1 MISILAESWV
11 YYYVYEASPVSLFC
25 KHSSP
30 SSGIETDKFIKETLN
45 KNKTKIKEAQLKL
58 NVNLI

>member
-1 MISILAESWV
+1 MVHTHQRKNHRKDIAIVNIYAPNTRTS
-11 YYYVYEASPVSLFC
+11 
-25 KHSSP
+25 
-30 SSGIETDKFIKETLN
+30 KFIKETLN